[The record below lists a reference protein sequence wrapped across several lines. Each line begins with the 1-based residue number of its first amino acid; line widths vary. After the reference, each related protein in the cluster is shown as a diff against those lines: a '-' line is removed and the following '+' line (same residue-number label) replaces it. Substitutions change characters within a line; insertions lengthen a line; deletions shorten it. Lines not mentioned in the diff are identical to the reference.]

1 MICLL
6 LNALDD
12 RGFRGSGVVEDQKD
26 KEVQQLHRDRSK
38 HEIGVWLPPM
48 TEMAIM

>member
-12 RGFRGSGVVEDQKD
+12 RGFRGSGVVEHQKD
-26 KEVQQLHRDRSK
+26 TKVQQEKEAGFLQGCMGIAVNAS
-38 HEIGVWLPPM
+38 
-48 TEMAIM
+48 